1 MLGHR
6 RPAVLGRNGRVMKRI
21 YFAYALIAAFAVIV
35 LMAGCGTDAEGPV
48 TRPFHESG
56 WYSPQAGD
64 TERYIDT
71 LRSVSMIEIPM
82 GIGESSTLKLGEV
95 RGVVY
100 TTLLMQF
107 NYDSLVNFDGMTV
120 DSVILD
126 LPVIIVQ
133 DTLFHLGVT
142 FNELLEGFAEEDTIT
157 SPPAYDLIPIPGAY
171 GETVRDINFE
181 RTEFS
186 IDKTI
191 VQGWID
197 GTSDPWP
204 NGISINWAYQPDT
217 LGLIEMYAQNYG
229 SNPPLIKII
238 FEGGDEVL
246 LPDISDYAIISDQIA
261 GLAAAGGTA
270 RRLFF
275 EFDLAGVPELAT
287 LNYSAL
293 VFHTDGAAG
302 LGATYGEQLLGAT
315 TDFAY
320 YLYTPDSSDPD
331 DPDIL
336 KGTGVSSSVLPVNI
350 DAKIKIPLGQYT
362 IDILDGSRVNHG
374 IVLQS
379 DLEASRVQVLAIFD
393 SAAGDSLRPY
403 LEIVYTMPTEF
414 GGKK

>member
-1 MLGHR
+1 MW
-6 RPAVLGRNGRVMKRI
+6 GRNEKVMKRI
-21 YFAYALIAAFAVIV
+21 YFAYVLVVAFAIIA
-35 LMAGCGTDAEGPV
+35 LMSGCGTDAEGPV

-64 TERYIDT
+64 TERYVDT
-71 LRSVSMIEIPM
+71 LRSVSMIEIPL
-82 GIGESSTLKLGEV
+82 GIGGSSTLKLGEIQ
-95 RGVVY
+95 GVVY

-107 NYDSLVNFDGMTV
+107 KYDSLFNFEDMTV

-157 SPPAYDLIPIPGAY
+157 SPLAYDPDPIPGAH
-171 GETVRDINFE
+171 GETVRDISFE

-197 GTSDPWP
+197 EDSAPWP
-204 NGISINWAYQPDT
+204 NGISINWANQQPDT

-238 FEGGDEVL
+238 FEGGDPVL
-246 LPDISDYAIISDQIA
+246 LPVISDYAITSDHIGA
-261 GLAAAGGTA
+261 LAAAGGTA

-275 EFDLAGVPELAT
+275 EFELDGVPELAT
-287 LNYSAL
+287 LHYSAI
-293 VFHTDGAAG
+293 VFYTDGAAG

-374 IVLQS
+374 LVLQS
-379 DLEASRVQVLAIFD
+379 DLESTRIQILAIYD
-393 SAAGDSLRPY
+393 SAAADSMRPY
-403 LEIVYTMPTEF
+403 LEVIYTMPTDFE
-414 GGKK
+414 GKR

>member
-1 MLGHR
+1 
-6 RPAVLGRNGRVMKRI
+6 MKRI
-21 YFAYALIAAFAVIV
+21 YIAYVIVAAFGV
-35 LMAGCGTDAEGPV
+35 LGLTAGCGTDAEGPV

-56 WYSPQAGD
+56 WYSPLAGD

-82 GIGESSTLKLGEV
+82 GLGASSTLKLGETQ
-95 RGVVY
+95 GVVF

-107 NYDSLVNFDGMTV
+107 SYDSLVNFEGMTV

-157 SPPAYDLIPIPGAY
+157 SPPAYDPDPIPGAH
-171 GETVRDINFE
+171 GETVRDISFE

-197 GTSDPWP
+197 GTLDPWA

-217 LGLIEMYAQNYG
+217 LGLIEMYSRNYG
-229 SNPPLIKII
+229 SNPPLIKVI
-238 FEGGDEVL
+238 FEGGEVVR
-246 LPDISDYAIISDQIA
+246 LPDISDYAVTSDQITA
-261 GLAAAGGTA
+261 LAAAGGTA

-275 EFDLAGVPELAT
+275 EFDLAGVPELAS
-287 LNYSAL
+287 LHYSSL
-293 VFHTDGAAG
+293 VFHTEGSSG

-315 TDFAY
+315 TDFSY

-331 DPDIL
+331 DPAIL
-336 KGTGVSSSVLPVNI
+336 KGTGVSSNVIPVNI

-362 IDILDGSRVNHG
+362 IDILDGTRVNHG
-374 IVLQS
+374 LVLQS
-379 DLEASRVQVLAIFD
+379 DLEASRIQILAIYD
-393 SAAGDSLRPY
+393 SASGDSLRPY
-403 LEIVYTMPTEF
+403 LEVIYTMPTDF